1 MDLGTTRL
9 FRWDELPMEA
19 VTDMIARKVI
29 TGEKVMA
36 GHIWLKKGCVV
47 PQHQHEAEQYSM
59 VFSGAL
65 KFIINGQSIV
75 VGPGQMLVIP
85 SWVPHEAVAIDETY
99 EMDVFSPIRYDW
111 LERSDSYFTNPPT
124 QPAGF
129 DNPATGDNPARLIQ
143 WAEVP
148 KEPLTPLIDRS
159 FVSGE
164 RATVCN
170 FLLRK
175 GAVVPSHQHESEQ
188 LTWIRRG
195 HLRLT
200 VAGQPFEVPAG
211 SVIRIPSHAAHMAE
225 AIEETEATDLFGPRR
240 EDWMAGTDQ
249 YLRQG
254 NR

>member
-1 MDLGTTRL
+1 MDLSTTRV

-19 VTDMIARKVI
+19 VTEMISRKVI

-47 PQHQHEAEQYSM
+47 PQHQHEAEQHSM

-85 SWVPHEAVAIDETY
+85 SWVPHEAVAVEATY

-148 KEPLTPLIDRS
+148 KEPLTQLIDRS
-159 FVSGE
+159 FVLGE
-164 RATVCN
+164 RATVGN

-211 SVIRIPSHAAHMAE
+211 SLIRIPSQAPHMAE

-240 EDWMAGTDQ
+240 EDWIAGTDQ
-249 YLRQG
+249 YFRPG

>member
-148 KEPLTPLIDRS
+148 KEPLTLLIDRS